1 MPVIEISQRH
11 YDRLLAFKPVVE
23 HALQQEI
30 PELEYADFIVFC
42 AVERL
47 FLESAMS
54 ADLQLVQRLCEGDSV
69 AQAAIDTL
77 RNAQLTLEGLSRQY
91 PQEVFTFIAGVWHHM
106 SSDEQQDKG
115 MGLHVL
121 WQRYQ
126 QMKEEKA

>member
-1 MPVIEISQRH
+1 VPVIEISQIH

-23 HALQQEI
+23 HALQE
-30 PELEYADFIVFC
+30 EMSESEYADFIAFC

-77 RNAQLTLEGLSRQY
+77 RNAQLTLEGLCRHY
-91 PQEVFTFIAGVWHHM
+91 PKEVFTFIASVWKHM
-106 SSDEQQDKG
+106 NRDEQQDKG
-115 MGLHVL
+115 IGFHVL
-121 WQRYQ
+121 RERYR
-126 QMKEEKA
+126 QMKEEKG